1 MSQCTLQQGTL
12 RHHHNMN
19 QPVRS
24 SVNECE
30 DCGNEFLSG
39 AVCPSCDSSN
49 VREVELIGEEVSRS
63 LPGTSRLRSVLSHE
77 SSTPVLGAQIA
88 FGFGG
93 QAVHPSN
100 AAPLTNDS
108 SAPST
113 SVSVGAED
121 VSISALSHES
131 DEGLPSVQS
140 SGAAPSSPPPKAAV
154 VSVQTSPT
162 LPTAVVSSPTGF
174 SSPPTSARMTDDSY
188 ADDEDPFLSVDIV
201 DTGPSVVEVSHEE
214 DVILESLELD
224 NIPQLP
230 PPVLLESV
238 LNDSEHASAM
248 RDIIGLLESGRSSEA
263 ASILIP
269 WAKKHPSDPRTL
281 SALGIALLEDGKKQ
295 ALGNDLRER
304 RFEQAERTMRRCA
317 ELRSSDTRTLVNLAF
332 VYEATE
338 DHLREEKV
346 WETVLK
352 IEPEH
357 AVAHLGLARLCVRI
371 GDHARAIE
379 SLKVHQQIIG

>member
-1 MSQCTLQQGTL
+1 
-12 RHHHNMN
+12 MN
-19 QPVRS
+19 RPVRS
-24 SVNECE
+24 LVNECG
-30 DCGNEFLSG
+30 DCGYEFRSG
-39 AVCPSCDSSN
+39 KACPSCDSSN
-49 VREVELIGEEVSRS
+49 VHEVELSGESVSTS
-63 LPGTSRLRSVLSHE
+63 LPGSSRLRSVLAPEPKVSL
-77 SSTPVLGAQIA
+77 LGSQVA

-93 QAVHPSN
+93 QAAHPSN
-100 AAPLTNDS
+100 ASSLKKNASTTPPPDAADPLSGS
-108 SAPST
+108 SSIEPAT
-113 SVSVGAED
+113 S
-121 VSISALSHES
+121 
-131 DEGLPSVQS
+131 LPSGHS
-140 SGAAPSSPPPKAAV
+140 RTPSSPEPPKAAV
-154 VSVQTSPT
+154 VSVQTSPVT
-162 LPTAVVSSPTGF
+162 PAAVVSSPTEI
-174 SSPPTSARMTDDSY
+174 SSPPTSARMTDDSF
-188 ADDEDPFLSVDIV
+188 ADNEDPFLSVEIV
-201 DTGPSVVEVSHEE
+201 DTGPSVVEVSHED
-214 DVILESLELD
+214 DVVVESLD
-224 NIPQLP
+224 IDTMPQLP

-238 LNDSEHASAM
+238 LNDPEHSAAM
-248 RDIIGLLESGRSSEA
+248 KDIIGLLESGRSSEA

-352 IEPEH
+352 IESDH
-357 AVAHLGLARLCVRI
+357 AVAHLGMARLGVRI

-379 SLKVHQQIIG
+379 SLKEHQRITGP